1 MKSPLKILVI
11 VSILLFPGCNSENS
25 GKPGKLRQ
33 VNIAEAFE
41 TRKFKNLSTIVDGSI
56 DYVCLETTE
65 KSLLGGFPRVYV
77 TDSIVA
83 TISFRKILLFK
94 RKTGGFI
101 REIGHF
107 GNDPE
112 GYRATTFTLP
122 FDEENNVFYAIG
134 WPLKQYLCYDQS
146 GRLIKKINAPKETAS
161 FAQID
166 RKINVA
172 FIKNYEGNESRKLV
186 LFSDVDSM
194 VKMYPNYNRFIQQSG
209 ISVYRN
215 HGWFYRFDSKLCFF
229 EQFTDTIFQVKP
241 DKLIPLFKL
250 ETGKYL
256 PPYKSQQTNGFLM
269 KERKN
274 YFFPEN
280 IFESER
286 FLFFQIG
293 YQDSFF
299 QGVYDKKTGETGIT
313 KNEDGFEN
321 DVNNFIPFHYFSV
334 NTEGKLIG
342 FMEAY
347 KVKQWFAENPVK
359 AAKLPAHLQKL
370 RDIKETDNP
379 VVMIAKLKNQ
389 N

>member
-11 VSILLFPGCNSENS
+11 ASILLFMGCNSQNS
-25 GKPGKLRQ
+25 GNRDKLRQ
-33 VNIAEAFE
+33 VNIVDAFE
-41 TRKFKNLSTIVDGSI
+41 SRKFKSLSTIVDGSI
-56 DYVCLETTE
+56 DYVCLETTG
-65 KSLLGGFPRVYV
+65 KAMLGSSLWVYV
-77 TDSIVA
+77 SDSIIE
-83 TISFRKILLFK
+83 TISFRKILLFE
-94 RKTGGFI
+94 RRTGGFI
-101 REIGHF
+101 REIGHY

-112 GYRATTFTLP
+112 GYRASTFTLP
-122 FDEENNVFYAIG
+122 FDEENNVFYALG
-134 WPLKQYLCYDQS
+134 WPLRQYLCYDQS
-146 GRLIKKINAPKETAS
+146 GKLVKKINAPKEAAS

-166 RKINVA
+166 RQINVA
-172 FIKNYEGNESRKLV
+172 FIKNYDGNEIRKLV

-194 VKMYPNYNRFIQQSG
+194 IKMYPNYNRFIKQPG
-209 ISVYRN
+209 ISMYRN
-215 HGWFYRFDSKLCFF
+215 HGWFYRFDRKLCFF
-229 EQFTDTIFQVKP
+229 EQFTDTIFQVTP
-241 DKLIPLFKL
+241 DNLIPLFKL

-256 PPYKSQQTNGFLM
+256 PPYKSQGSISFFLN
-269 KERKN
+269 ERKN
-274 YFFPEN
+274 YFFTDN

-293 YQDSFF
+293 YQGSFF

-313 KNEDGFEN
+313 KNDDGFEN

-334 NTEGKLIG
+334 NTRGELIG

-359 AAKLPAHLQKL
+359 AARLPAHLQKL
-370 RDIKETDNP
+370 REIKETDNP